1 MLIISYLYNIQDVL
15 KTTIQNTVNQWFMY
29 IQIYNLLN
37 LLIVSGLYCGDQTKI
52 LEPVNQ

>member
-1 MLIISYLYNIQDVL
+1 
-15 KTTIQNTVNQWFMY
+15 MY

-37 LLIVSGLYCGDQTKI
+37 LLIVSGLYCGEQTKI